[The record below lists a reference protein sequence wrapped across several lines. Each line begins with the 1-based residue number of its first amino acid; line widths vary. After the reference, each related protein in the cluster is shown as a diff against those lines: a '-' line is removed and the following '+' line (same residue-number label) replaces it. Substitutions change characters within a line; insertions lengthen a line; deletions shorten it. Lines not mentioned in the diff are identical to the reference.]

1 MPGAGGTGTH
11 IRIGTGL
18 STEHDP
24 FQAGADAARSAAAAL
39 DGAPADLAVVFAS
52 GSHLIAPEATLEGIY
67 DELAPAA
74 LIGCGAGG
82 VLGQGRELETGTAVA
97 VWAASLGNG
106 GSATPF
112 HAELADDAQL
122 LAAVL
127 DEAETVTQLV
137 GLPSVEGSTGVLM
150 LTDPYSFPAEAA
162 LELLAADA
170 PAVPVLGGISS
181 ARTAPAGGGSGGGG
195 GILFLGDRVY
205 ETGAVGASLE
215 GVELLPC
222 VSQGAAPLGRE
233 VTITAAEGNVIHELA
248 GLPAL
253 ETVQLIVSELSPR
266 ERALV
271 AAGLLIGVVIDGG
284 KPEYEQGDFLVRG
297 VLGADPESGALV
309 VGAHVEPGQ
318 VVRLHARDAESAD
331 EDLRQELQ
339 LRVRALAGEPPAGA
353 LVFSCN
359 GRGTAMFGLPDHD
372 AIAVERELSGAPTAG
387 FFAAGEIG
395 PVGGRSFVHGFTAT
409 LAVFPKTS

>member
-1 MPGAGGTGTH
+1 
-11 IRIGTGL
+11 
-18 STEHDP
+18 
-24 FQAGADAARSAAAAL
+24 
-39 DGAPADLAVVFAS
+39 VFAS

-67 DELAPAA
+67 GELAPAA

-112 HAELADDAQL
+112 HAGLADDAEL

-127 DEAETVTQLV
+127 EEEESVTQLV
-137 GLPSVEGSTGVLM
+137 GLPNVEGSTGVLM
-150 LTDPYSFPAEAA
+150 LTDPYSFPTEAA
-162 LELLAADA
+162 LKLLAADA

-181 ARTAPAGGGSGGGG
+181 ARTAAAGGGGG

-205 ETGAVGASLE
+205 ETGAVGVSLE

-253 ETVQLIVSELSPR
+253 ETVQMIVSELSPR
-266 ERALV
+266 ERTLV
-271 AAGLLIGVVIDGG
+271 SAGLLIGVVIDGG

-331 EDLRQELQ
+331 EDLRQELR
-339 LRVRALAGEPPAGA
+339 LRVRALAGEAPAGA

-359 GRGTAMFGLPDHD
+359 GRGSAMFGLPDHD
-372 AIAVERELSGAPTAG
+372 VTAVERELCGAPTAG

-409 LAVFPKTS
+409 LAVFPKSS